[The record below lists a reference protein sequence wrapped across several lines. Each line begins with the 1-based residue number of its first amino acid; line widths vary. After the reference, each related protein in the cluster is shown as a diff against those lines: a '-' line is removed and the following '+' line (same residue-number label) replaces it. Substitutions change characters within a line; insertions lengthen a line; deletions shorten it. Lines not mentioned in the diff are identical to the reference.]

1 MTTTTPPTTY
11 HPTHEQ
17 HGDRPTIPLGRVV
30 RVELRK
36 MFDTRSGF
44 WLMASLVIVGV
55 LATVGTILFAP
66 DDQLTHNTFAAA
78 IGFPMTIVL
87 PIIAILAIT
96 GEWSQ
101 RTGLT
106 TFTLV
111 PNRRRVLLAKTI
123 SSVVVGIAAMLV
135 ALVVGVVGNVAGTA
149 INGSDLVWDLSAAQ
163 FGTIVIGSLLCLLT
177 GTMLGMVLRNSPAA
191 LVTYF
196 VLTLV
201 LPTLFG
207 ILAASQPDFVDV
219 RPWVDAEL
227 ARSFLF
233 EGPPQGEQW
242 AQVAAT
248 AGLWLV
254 LPTLLGLRAVLR
266 SEVK

>member
-149 INGSDLVWDLSAAQ
+149 INGTDLVWDLSAAQ

>member
-1 MTTTTPPTTY
+1 MTTTAPPTTY
-11 HPTHEQ
+11 RPTHEQ
-17 HGDRPTIPLGRVV
+17 HGDRAPIPLGRVV

-55 LATVGTILFAP
+55 LATIGTILFAP

-78 IGFPMTIVL
+78 IGLPMTIVL

-111 PNRRRVLLAKTI
+111 PDRRRVLLAKTV

-135 ALVVGVVGNVAGTA
+135 ALVVGVVGNVVGTA
-149 INGSDLVWDLSAAQ
+149 ITGTDLVWDLSVAQ
-163 FGTIVIGSLLCLLT
+163 FGTIVLGSLLCLLT
-177 GTMLGMVLRNSPAA
+177 GTMLGMLLRSSPAA

-196 VLTLV
+196 VMTLV

-207 ILAASQPDFVDV
+207 ILATSQPDFVDIQ
-219 RPWVDAEL
+219 PWVDAEL

-254 LPTLLGLRAVLR
+254 LPALLGLRGVLR

>member
-1 MTTTTPPTTY
+1 MTAIAMEREHDVQQTHGPARRIPTS
-11 HPTHEQ
+11 
-17 HGDRPTIPLGRVV
+17 RVV
-30 RVELRK
+30 SVELRK
-36 MFDTRSGF
+36 MFDTRAGF
-44 WLMASLVIVGV
+44 WLMASIVIAAVG
-55 LATVGTILFAP
+55 ATTAVILFAP
-66 DDQLTHNTFAAA
+66 DDELTYNSFAAA
-78 IGFPMTIVL
+78 IGFPMTVIL